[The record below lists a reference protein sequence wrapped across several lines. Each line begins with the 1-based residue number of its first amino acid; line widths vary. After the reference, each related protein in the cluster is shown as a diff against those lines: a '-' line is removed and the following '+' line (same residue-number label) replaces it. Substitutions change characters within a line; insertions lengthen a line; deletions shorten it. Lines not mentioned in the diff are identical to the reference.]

1 MPLRWVNSKIGQ
13 FLIIVKKF
21 SKLSEIV
28 TLRSRVKLIRVTKVV
43 LRKINVTGEKTTS
56 KKESESENE
65 VPKKKAKI
73 EPKSTPTKKVTKK
86 RVLETQLSLRRYPV
100 RNV

>member
-1 MPLRWVNSKIGQ
+1 M
-13 FLIIVKKF
+13 IIVKKF

-56 KKESESENE
+56 KKA
-65 VPKKKAKI
+65 PKEKRKTSGKPWW
-73 EPKSTPTKKVTKK
+73 EQFTDKDKKV
-86 RVLETQLSLRRYPV
+86 
-100 RNV
+100 NF

>member
-56 KKESESENE
+56 KKA
-65 VPKKKAKI
+65 PKEKRKKLDVSDRGSDAKC
-73 EPKSTPTKKVTKK
+73 
-86 RVLETQLSLRRYPV
+86 
-100 RNV
+100 